1 MKRKTKYIS
10 NFTKQK
16 LEKFSTETRI
26 DVLKMIQNAGSGNP
40 GSALS
45 CI

>member
-1 MKRKTKYIS
+1 M
-10 NFTKQK
+10 NVEFLQKQS
-16 LEKFSTETRI
+16 LEVRQ

-45 CI
+45 CIEIVWLYAS